1 MKVLLVNKFFFLR
14 GGPEVVMFGL
24 MEALRDAG
32 IEVRVFAM
40 SHPDNIIVETGDNDF
55 FPSQVDFTGSFADKA
70 KALRRVFGHG
80 DVVSCFKR
88 MLADYKPDV
97 VHLHNIHSQLS
108 PVIGELAHKAGIR
121 VVWTLHDL
129 KLLCP
134 AYVARRPD
142 GRVCDECIEGK
153 IHVLR
158 HRCMKGSFL
167 QSVIAKMEACK
178 WSRSRL
184 ASNTDAFI
192 APSAFMGEMM
202 RRGGFPEEKLHV
214 LTNFV
219 DPSKLQEL
227 NRLVKQ
233 TPVVG
238 DFFLYAGRLSSEK
251 GVGTLI
257 RAAQASGVNLK
268 IAGSGPACPELK
280 SLAADSPNIEFLG
293 MLTPERLVPLQLEAR
308 ASVLPSEWY
317 ENNPLSVIE
326 SLCAGTPVIGADI
339 GGIPEL
345 IKPGVNGQIFQSGN
359 VEELADILRCFSD
372 SEYDRSAISRE
383 AMQRYSRGTHLQ
395 QLLKIYQP

>member
-40 SHPDNIIVETGDNDF
+40 SHPDNIRVETGDNDF
-55 FPSQVDFTGSFADKA
+55 FPSEVDFTGSFAGKA
-70 KALRRVFGHG
+70 KALKRIFGHG
-80 DVVSCFKR
+80 DVVSRFKR

-134 AYVARRPD
+134 AYIGRRPD
-142 GRVCDECIEGK
+142 GRVCDDCITGK
-153 IHVLR
+153 IQVLR

-167 QSVIAKMEACK
+167 QSVIAQMEARK
-178 WSRSRL
+178 WSRARL
-184 ASNTDAFI
+184 ARNTDAFI

-219 DPSKLQEL
+219 DPSKLKEL
-227 NRLVKQ
+227 DHLMKQ
-233 TPVVG
+233 TPSVG
-238 DFFLYAGRLSSEK
+238 DYFLYAGRLSSEK

-257 RAAQASGVNLK
+257 RAAMASGVKLK
-268 IAGSGPACPELK
+268 IAGDGPACRELK
-280 SLAADSPNIEFLG
+280 ALAANNKSVEFLG
-293 MLTPERLVPLQLEAR
+293 MLKPRELVPLQLEAR

-317 ENNPLSVIE
+317 ENNPLSIIE
-326 SLCAGTPVIGADI
+326 SLCAGTPVIGANI

-359 VEELADILRCFSD
+359 EEELAEILRCFSD
-372 SEYDRSAISRE
+372 SEYDRTAISRE

-395 QLLKIYQP
+395 QLLKIYKP